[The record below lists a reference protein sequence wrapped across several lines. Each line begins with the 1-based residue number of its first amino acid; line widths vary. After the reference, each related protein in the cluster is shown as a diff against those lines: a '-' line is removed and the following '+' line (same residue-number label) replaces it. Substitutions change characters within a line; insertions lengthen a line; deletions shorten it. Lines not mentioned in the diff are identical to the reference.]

1 MTSPPTFSAL
11 GLRAMPNTEDTRL
24 NDERLHQLA
33 FKGTSSMWVS
43 ITDFERRALVAEVVE
58 LRALCEELK
67 EETDEQD
74 AAVEILTRQLSLAV
88 SDNDYLRRTLDDICA
103 EVSKVYYHVTDGKIS
118 KPNTVA
124 FDVIAVSDEYTMEL
138 CDEACK
144 EEAERC
150 DNMQR
155 LLTQRTREVVAAE
168 NHVQAL
174 LKWFDHPLTV
184 GEAAEHIDESPSGAR
199 MVGGSH
205 GG

>member
-103 EVSKVYYHVTDGKIS
+103 EVSKV
-118 KPNTVA
+118 VA